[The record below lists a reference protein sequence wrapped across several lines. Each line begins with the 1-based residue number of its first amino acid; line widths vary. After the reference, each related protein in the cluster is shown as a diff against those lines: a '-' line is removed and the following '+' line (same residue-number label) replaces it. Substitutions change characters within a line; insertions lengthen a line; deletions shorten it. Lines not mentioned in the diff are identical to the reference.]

1 MSTLNKKHLVI
12 LLFVAV
18 MLFIGYHLGPRS
30 LVSQLSLSTGKR
42 ELSISASRNHS
53 LLPQDVIDGVKTFV
67 FFMGYSRSGSSIVSS
82 LMDAHPHM
90 VVAYQYRVISEW
102 NQELK
107 NKAYL
112 YGELY
117 EKSRKDATVGWR
129 HENNMDKSYTL
140 HIDTGWQGR
149 YDEYIS
155 VIGDK
160 TADKPVNLFARS
172 QKRFSEVYTQLRETV
187 GVPVKTVFVVRNPY
201 DIISTRTLYL
211 NPEDV
216 QKVLNSTSS
225 TDKDGSVKRIPAT
238 NYKLH
243 MKQIKESGDEQA
255 YEDAKFRAGDLK
267 GPIQRVVRQA
277 KALTEMINLIGSEN
291 VWLVHNVDLVNDP
304 KETMME
310 MCDFFNVYCSADY
323 IQTCVDSVFKSVS
336 KSRELV
342 HWPETEKQLVID
354 NIIKVFPFFRRY
366 SYDST

>member
-1 MSTLNKKHLVI
+1 MSTLLNKKYLVI
-12 LLFVAV
+12 LSFVAV
-18 MLFIGYHLGPRS
+18 MLCIGYHLGPHS
-30 LVSQLSLSTGKR
+30 LVSQLSLSAIPTGKR
-42 ELSISASRNHS
+42 ELSALNSQNHS
-53 LLPQDVIDGVKTFV
+53 LLSQDVIDGVKTFV

-102 NQELK
+102 NQGLK

-140 HIDTGWQGR
+140 HVDTGWQGR

-172 QKRFSEVYTQLRETV
+172 QKRFSEVYTQLQETV
-187 GVPVKTVFVVRNPY
+187 GVPVKAVFVVRNPY

-211 NPEDV
+211 NPKDV
-216 QKVLNSTSS
+216 QKVLNTSS
-225 TDKDGSVKRIPAT
+225 TDKEGSVEGIPAT

-243 MKQIKESGDEQA
+243 MRKIKESSDEQA
-255 YEDAKFRAGDLK
+255 YEDAKFRAKDLK
-267 GPIQRVVRQA
+267 GPIRRVARQA
-277 KALTEMINLIGSEN
+277 KALSAMIDLIGREN
-291 VWLVHNVDLVNDP
+291 VWLVHNMDLVNDP

-310 MCDFFNVYCSADY
+310 MCDFFNVYCSDDF
-323 IQTCVDSVFKSVS
+323 IQTCVDSIFKSVS

-342 HWPETEKQLVID
+342 YWPETEK
-354 NIIKVFPFFRRY
+354 
-366 SYDST
+366 